1 MIKPASLELVV
12 DSGNFR
18 HHDAS
23 FAAQACQPMVS
34 SNHAPAAVE
43 SGLDCS
49 YQNGS
54 ERMVILRCLG
64 PQHFFL
70 ERVVFPFEQLSFHCP
85 LGSEVQIW
93 THTLGGPELAE
104 RLEAESLSGCCA

>member
-1 MIKPASLELVV
+1 
-12 DSGNFR
+12 
-18 HHDAS
+18 
-23 FAAQACQPMVS
+23 MVS
-34 SNHAPAAVE
+34 SNLDPATVE

-49 YQNGS
+49 YQNSS

-93 THTLGGPELAE
+93 THTLGGPELVE
-104 RLEAESLSGCCA
+104 RLEAEALSGCCT